1 MKLTDYLEQQK
12 PWAHTE
18 NGGGKPVHYFLSLP
32 LKVSV
37 RELWPPLSDSSSFN
51 RRMKTAAMTF
61 SEKDGI
67 LYGQS
72 VVAGIRQ
79 EWEEVPWEWEYG
91 REIRNERIYSRGFLL
106 RNIGHYILEQ
116 RDGETVLNAY
126 FGFLPK
132 NPGGRILLGLGK
144 KQFIAQ
150 FRKACRDIEKEIIES
165 RKPAKALANPPAFGF
180 GKMGDGQE
188 RSKNSILKIKRMGA
202 QLKEMEGI
210 DSGIVDSFI
219 NYILNAPDSALFR
232 MRPFG
237 LAEKLDADRNELLTI
252 MLHATK
258 LGLINMTWDII
269 CPHCQGIRERADH
282 LWNVNNRSSCEVC
295 EIEFDTSSVNA
306 LEISFHINPYIVSVE
321 PVYYCSAEPA
331 KKAHMK
337 FQRSLAPSESYE
349 YPLNLKPGR
358 YRLRIKGEKQY
369 RYIDLIS
376 DREPGRLLW
385 DNDREADSSEGG
397 AGSVLVVRNGGDTTR
412 TYILEETEE
421 DQYAL
426 RPRDL
431 FNFQDFRD
439 LFSKESLSMDLSID
453 IGVQNILFVD
463 VIKSSELYRSVGDS
477 RAFSLIR
484 ELFTES
490 HGIAVRYQGAIIK
503 TMGDA
508 VMLAFENPINA
519 LFASAAFMSRFDG
532 APEKKNPLT
541 LRITLNRGP
550 CLAVKLNS
558 LIDYFG
564 QPVNTVAKLQAYA
577 HAGEVV
583 ASENFMSNELIQSF
597 LKKKDLSPGERA
609 VADLP
614 GIGEVVYWRMRPRF
628 RKNGLP

>member
-1 MKLTDYLEQQK
+1 MKLTDYLEQRK
-12 PWAHTE
+12 PWDP
-18 NGGGKPVHYFLSLP
+18 GDRKRGKPVHYFLSLP

-37 RELWPPLSDSSSFN
+37 GELWPPLSDTSSFN

-61 SEKDGI
+61 SEKDGV
-67 LYGQS
+67 LYGRS

-79 EWEEVPWEWEYG
+79 EWEERPWEWEYG

-106 RNIGHYILEQ
+106 RNIGHYVLEEK
-116 RDGETVLNAY
+116 DGETVLNAY

-132 NPGGRILLGLGK
+132 NPGGRLLLYLGK
-144 KQFIAQ
+144 SQFMAQ
-150 FRKACRDIEKEIIES
+150 FRRVCRDIEKEIIES
-165 RKPAKALANPPAFGF
+165 REPEKAQRNPLPFSF
-180 GKMGDGQE
+180 GKMEDTRE
-188 RSKNSILKIKRMGA
+188 RSKNSILKIRSMGT
-202 QLKEMEGI
+202 QLKELEET
-210 DSGIVDSFI
+210 DPKIVDRFI
-219 NYILNAPDSALFR
+219 DYILRAPDSALFR

-237 LAEKLDADRNELLTI
+237 LAEKLDADKGELLTI

-258 LGLINMTWDII
+258 LGLINMTWDVV

-282 LWNVNNRSSCEVC
+282 LWNVNKRSSCEVC
-295 EIEFDTSSVNA
+295 EIEFDTSSINA

-337 FQRSLAPSESYE
+337 FQKTLSPSTSFE

-369 RYIDLIS
+369 RYIDLLS

-385 DNDREADSSEGG
+385 DNDREAESSEGG
-397 AGSVLVVRNGGDTTR
+397 TGSVLVVQNSGDAPQ

-431 FNFQDFRD
+431 FNFQNFRD

-463 VIKSSELYRSVGDS
+463 VIKSSELYRTVGDS

-484 ELFTES
+484 EVFTES
-490 HGIAVRYQGAIIK
+490 HKIAVRYQGAIIK

-519 LFASAAFMSRFDG
+519 LFASAAYMSRFDG
-532 APEKKNPLT
+532 APDKKNPLT
-541 LRITLNRGP
+541 LRITLNRGS

-577 HAGEVV
+577 NAGEVV
-583 ASENFMSNELIQSF
+583 ASESFMSNELIQSF
-597 LKKKDLSPGERA
+597 LKKKELSPGERD

-614 GIGEVVYWRMRPRF
+614 GIGEVAYWRMRPRF